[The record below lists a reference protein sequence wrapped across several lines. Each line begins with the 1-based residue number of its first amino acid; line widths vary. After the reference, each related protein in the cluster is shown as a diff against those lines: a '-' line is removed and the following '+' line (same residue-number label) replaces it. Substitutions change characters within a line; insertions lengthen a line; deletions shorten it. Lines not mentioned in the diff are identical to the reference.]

1 MIGLEYYRN
10 ATASI
15 VVDHRASN
23 EGYGDVNWTK
33 VSEACAENVYHM
45 LSSKLL
51 QKAAEKEAYPNAA
64 DYIYLGILH
73 DTGGLARANQKIFQ
87 VMSDL
92 MFMGVNHGRIMKTMN
107 SDTLDTLYKR
117 GDILRS
123 AVRAMDGKIAYVIMG
138 QKEIAEKD
146 ISYEDIHCIST
157 ILRDCDDIEL
167 GFTMYEEEENGWR
180 CSFRSDGKW
189 INVNEL
195 LQPFGGGGHISAAGL
210 KYRTNNVEELKEQ
223 ILNRV
228 EKLRILQN
236 IL

>member
-1 MIGLEYYRN
+1 
-10 ATASI
+10 
-15 VVDHRASN
+15 
-23 EGYGDVNWTK
+23 
-33 VSEACAENVYHM
+33 
-45 LSSKLL
+45 
-51 QKAAEKEAYPNAA
+51 
-64 DYIYLGILH
+64 
-73 DTGGLARANQKIFQ
+73 
-87 VMSDL
+87 
-92 MFMGVNHGRIMKTMN
+92 
-107 SDTLDTLYKR
+107 
-117 GDILRS
+117 
-123 AVRAMDGKIAYVIMG
+123 MG

-236 IL
+236 ILQDVCLEEISNVVRIYVIV